1 MSADTEQ
8 KILDAALKV
17 FSEKGYNGART
28 RIIAEKSGFTEMTLF
43 RKFETK
49 ENLFNRVLSENKHKI
64 MEDVDSLL
72 VLDDEEKDPKS
83 QFRILILNLV
93 DLVDKNFEYVNII
106 IYEREK
112 IPDSVSKIFVS
123 HLANYLDKILLETK
137 IDHNVLAFMILSF
150 LYFIILNKKTE
161 MKFLDLD
168 QAIEEFISY
177 HSNSLEL

>member
-8 KILDAALKV
+8 KILEAALKV

-83 QFRILILNLV
+83 QFRTLILNLV
-93 DLVDKNFEYVNII
+93 DLVDNNFEYVNII

-112 IPDSVSKIFVS
+112 IQNSVSKIFVS
-123 HLANYLDKILLETK
+123 HLAKYLEKILPERELDYTM
-137 IDHNVLAFMILSF
+137 LAFMILSF
-150 LYFIILNKKTE
+150 LYFITLNKKREET
-161 MKFLDLD
+161 FLDLD